1 MATEYGIAQEQYENY
16 RFCYDNGHAE
26 YLAMARRNFDFWNG
40 KQWDPAVKAQLEREG
55 RPALTFNVIESL
67 VRSMK
72 GIQRALRND
81 VRFTPVQDATAESAR
96 VKDAIWLHTQNRN
109 QLDFL
114 ETEIYEK
121 GLIMAR
127 AFYDVRMSYDNSLQG
142 EIDICGR
149 RSQDVVLDPSADVY
163 DPDGWPQVI
172 TRRWLSY
179 DDIQHMHGK
188 DKAEAVGL
196 TETPAWYDFEDI
208 MTSQQ
213 MGRLPYYRHGIYG
226 SQPMNALR
234 GHLVTDRQY
243 WVNKRKEVFIDMNTG
258 EWSEVPEAWERN
270 RIAEIVRTVPGLS
283 IIKRD
288 VKTIRW
294 TVTCEDTV
302 LHDEDSPYSHFTV
315 VPYFPSF
322 IDGITMGAVES
333 LIDPQQLYN
342 KITSSELHIISTTAN
357 SGYKLKRG
365 SLKNMTA
372 QELEANGARS
382 GFVAELDDVS
392 DLEKIQPNQ
401 TPQGHDRLSFK
412 ADQIMRSLSGVSNQ
426 ARGFAREDVAG
437 EAILAN
443 QAAQEINFAG
453 WLSNL
458 HRTKQLL
465 ARNVIDCAQMHF
477 TETRV
482 IQINRGSVYVPEVE
496 SVTINQPTPEGAVLN
511 DITKGK
517 YSTVLVPAPSRTS
530 LSEADFKLLMELR
543 TKVGIAIPDTMLI
556 ELSPASNKAQIIEKM
571 AGGPDSNDRARQAEE
586 LASQQQAAELRKM
599 AATASKEET
608 AASLN
613 AARAEKFAIEAASDP
628 DASYER
634 VEMARIQAEEARQ
647 QQAAAAKERDAAAR
661 LTLDTRKADDTKKF
675 QDSQIA
681 LRLAELDINREQHE
695 ADREVDL
702 KVKTALARRE
712 TKPTP
717 KKSAKK

>member
-1 MATEYGIAQEQYENY
+1 MATEYDTAREQYEAY
-16 RFCYDNGHAE
+16 RFCYDNGHSDW
-26 YLAMARRNFDFWNG
+26 LLTARRNFDFWNG
-40 KQWDPAVKAQLEREG
+40 RQWDPFVKAQLEREG

-67 VRSMK
+67 IRSMK
-72 GIQRALRND
+72 GIQRALSND
-81 VRFTPVQDATAESAR
+81 VRFTPVQDATPESAK
-96 VKDAIWLHTQNRN
+96 VQDAIWLHTQNRN

-127 AFYDVRMSYDNSLQG
+127 AFYDVRMSFDNSLQG
-142 EIDICGR
+142 EIDIVGR
-149 RSQDVVLDPSADVY
+149 RSQDVILDPSADTY
-163 DPDGWPQVI
+163 DADGWPQVF

-179 DDIQHMHGK
+179 NDITHLYGK
-188 DKAEAVGL
+188 AKADAVGL
-196 TETPAWYDFEDI
+196 TESPSWYDFEDI

-213 MGRLPYYRHGIYG
+213 MGRLPYYRHGLAG
-226 SQPMNALR
+226 TLQLEGLR
-234 GHLVTDRQY
+234 GHLVTDRQF
-243 WVNKRKEVFIDMNTG
+243 WVQKRKEVFIDTKTG
-258 EWSEVPEAWERN
+258 DFSEVPEKWERN
-270 RIAEIVRTVPGLS
+270 RIADILRTVPNLT
-283 IIKRD
+283 IMKRD

-294 TVTCEDTV
+294 DVTCEDTV
-302 LHDEDSPYSHFTV
+302 LHSEDSPYNHFTV

-365 SLKNMTA
+365 SLKNMTT

-382 GFVAELDDVS
+382 GFVAELDEVG

-465 ARNVIDCAQMHF
+465 ARNVIDCAQAHF

-482 IQINRGSVYVPEVE
+482 IQINRGSVYLPEME
-496 SVTINQPTPEGAVLN
+496 SLTINQPTPEGTVLN
-511 DITKGK
+511 DVTQGK
-517 YSTVLVPAPSRTS
+517 YGTVLVPAPTRAT
-530 LSEADFKLLMELR
+530 LSEADFGLLLKLR
-543 TKVGIAIPDTMLI
+543 TEVGIAIPDTMII
-556 ELSPASNKAQIIEKM
+556 ELSPASNKAQIIEKL
-571 AGGPDSNDRARQAEE
+571 AGGPDSTDRARKADE
-586 LASQQQAAELRKM
+586 LAQQQQASELRKS
-599 AATASKEET
+599 AATAAKEES
-608 AASLN
+608 AAALN

-634 VEMARIQAEEARQ
+634 VEMARIEAEATRETANAAQKAR
-647 QQAAAAKERDAAAR
+647 DVSSR
-661 LTLDTRKADDTKKF
+661 LALDTRKADDTKSF
-675 QDSQIA
+675 QDRQIA
-681 LRLAELDINREQHE
+681 LRLTELDIDREQQD
-695 ADREVDL
+695 ADREVDREAN
-702 KVKTALARRE
+702 KAAARRDK
-712 TKPTP
+712 KPTP
-717 KKSAKK
+717 KKKSK